1 MSQQNPPVQ
10 VAGLEV
16 QWGLDTVVWKKD
28 IRDQRGSSLPT
39 DMYMFVLSLPLE
51 NTGKYT
57 DIF

>member
-28 IRDQRGSSLPT
+28 IRDQRGSSW
-39 DMYMFVLSLPLE
+39 MKSS
-51 NTGKYT
+51 KYKFET
-57 DIF
+57 KIYLYC